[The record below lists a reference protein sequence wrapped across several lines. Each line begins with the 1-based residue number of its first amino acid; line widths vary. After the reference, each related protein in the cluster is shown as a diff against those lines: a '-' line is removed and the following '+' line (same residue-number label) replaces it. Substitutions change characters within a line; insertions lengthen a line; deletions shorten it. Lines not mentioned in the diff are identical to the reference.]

1 MSVADIHSMVDDLF
15 NKSDSCAQTEDVL
28 GKPVTIIPD
37 KVQLICPL
45 FQDDTLLN
53 TDNDFNLTINQGMFY
68 HKF

>member
-1 MSVADIHSMVDDLF
+1 MSVADIHSMVDDLC

-28 GKPVTIIPD
+28 GKPVTITPE
-37 KVQLICPL
+37 KVQLIRPL

-53 TDNDFNLTINQGMFY
+53 TDNDFDLTINQGMFY